1 MGSMLAL
8 LAKLIKLILLL
19 VTDGDL
25 FWNLSVTIVAAA
37 ARAFKVGALTKAAGT
52 DIIIMLMA
60 DAH

>member
-1 MGSMLAL
+1 MGSMLTL
-8 LAKLIKLILLL
+8 RAKLIKLILPL

-25 FWNLSVTIVAAA
+25 CWNLSVTIVAA
-37 ARAFKVGALTKAAGT
+37 AAGT